1 MRLGSK
7 MRMDLSQTPNN
18 PLAVRAVAM
27 AHLDADTRGFLRQLV
42 QGTSFGADNE
52 TTAIGRWTWSILLM
66 AMTDLCRLIA
76 VGKIPRE
83 GPAKLC
89 NEILSHFLVSD

>member
-1 MRLGSK
+1 MRLRSK
-7 MRMDLSQTPNN
+7 MRMDLSQMPNN

-27 AHLDADTRGFLRQLV
+27 AHLDADTRGFLRQLSEA

-66 AMTDLCRLIA
+66 AMT
-76 VGKIPRE
+76 
-83 GPAKLC
+83 
-89 NEILSHFLVSD
+89 